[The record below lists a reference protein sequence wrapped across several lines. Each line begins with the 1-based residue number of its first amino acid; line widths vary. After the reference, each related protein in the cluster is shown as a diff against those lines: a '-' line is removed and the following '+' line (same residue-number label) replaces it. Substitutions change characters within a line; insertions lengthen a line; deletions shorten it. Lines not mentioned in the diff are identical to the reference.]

1 MRIPGVIFCKTADHA
16 AVFNLPDARPIL
28 TNLSDHWHQSAFDQ
42 KYAQSLAKLPPVMRP
57 SGQPTLQLAL
67 TTSQ

>member
-1 MRIPGVIFCKTADHA
+1 MLELRERPDHA
-16 AVFNLPDARPIL
+16 AIFDLPYPCSIAADSVHRR
-28 TNLSDHWHQSAFDQ
+28 HQGHLPQ